1 MWGVSV
7 LRYVN
12 HRFIGRGVSFQIPD
26 GYFIDLVPGIEIDNG
41 VRLLSPDE
49 SFSVELRV
57 EEDCEGAVKEL
68 SSVLND
74 LEPVE
79 ICSVGPIAINELS
92 GYHAT
97 YRCLR
102 HQYYEAWFD
111 VDETIALS
119 LVVETQ
125 GDIMDIDVATIVA
138 VVDPRLEPK

>member
-1 MWGVSV
+1 M
-7 LRYVN
+7 LHYVN
-12 HRFIGRGVSFQIPD
+12 HRLIGGGVSFQIPD
-26 GYFIDLVPGIEIDNG
+26 GYFIDLVPGIEFDNG

-68 SSVLND
+68 TSVLND

-79 ICSVGPIAINELS
+79 ICSVEPITMNGLS

-102 HQYYEAWFD
+102 YQFYEAWFD
-111 VDETIALS
+111 VDKTTALS
-119 LVVETQ
+119 LAVETQ
-125 GDIMDIDVATIVA
+125 GDIMDIDVGAIVA
-138 VVDPRLEPK
+138 DVDPRVEPK